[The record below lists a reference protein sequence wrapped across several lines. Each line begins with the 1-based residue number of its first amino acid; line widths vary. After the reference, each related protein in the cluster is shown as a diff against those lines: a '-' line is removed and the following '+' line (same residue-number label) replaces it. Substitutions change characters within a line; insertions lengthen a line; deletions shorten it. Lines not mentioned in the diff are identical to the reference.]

1 MQDSGLGTG
10 HPGNPGARLASIRR
24 RKGSGKTRAAFC
36 MPLCPAPAVWGRVE
50 GIAQKKP
57 IPIRNLVMKKS
68 TTTMST
74 EATTMA
80 WVVARPTPSVPPV
93 VCSPW

>member
-1 MQDSGLGTG
+1 MAGIHTDRDSGR
-10 HPGNPGARLASIRR
+10 GNQIWNSEWCHTTISITIPYPYPTHHC
-24 RKGSGKTRAAFC
+24 SVPPHF
-36 MPLCPAPAVWGRVE
+36 
-50 GIAQKKP
+50 QKKP